1 MKSAAA
7 AVLLT
12 AACSMTVLHCC
23 LGLVLAANT
32 TVAGASNLGTF
43 KKTLFK
49 VSGCWCSADGHAV
62 LLPEGGK
69 DDALQ
74 RHKGP
79 T

>member
-12 AACSMTVLHCC
+12 AACSLTVLHCC

-32 TVAGASNLGTF
+32 TVADASNLDTL

-49 VSGCWCSADGHAV
+49 VTGCWCSTDSHAV
-62 LLPEGGK
+62 LLPEGGE

-74 RHKGP
+74 RHEGP